1 MLWATY
7 AVVTVDSIKVVG
19 LVTVTVEVVVVESD
33 AVTVVKAWTGISVK
47 EVVTVVLEVYWRMR
61 VLVSP
66 RKSFS

>member
-7 AVVTVDSIKVVG
+7 AVVTVDSVEVVG

>member
-7 AVVTVDSIKVVG
+7 AVVTVDSVEVVG

-47 EVVTVVLEVYWRMR
+47 EVVMVVLEVY
-61 VLVSP
+61 
-66 RKSFS
+66 